1 MTLLRQSGVQ
11 DAAADRARRIPG
23 EEGIWVFVLGDMTVF
38 ALFFATFMYSRG
50 KNPPVFARDHAA
62 LHVALGTI
70 NTVLLLS
77 SSLLV
82 VLAVQRV
89 LGGRRAGA
97 WQLIAAAL
105 CWAQPPP
112 KQYSVWLLNKPVSR
126 KSLPRSHQRPEARRL
141 IWRLLAASNF
151 ITSTGAVGVRC

>member
-1 MTLLRQSGVQ
+1 MTLLRRSEAQ
-11 DAAADRARRIPG
+11 DMVADRARRIPG
-23 EEGIWVFVLGDMTVF
+23 EEGIWGFVLGDMTVF

-50 KNPPVFARDHAA
+50 KNPAVFARDHSE

-89 LGGRRAGA
+89 LGGRHAGA
-97 WQLIAAAL
+97 WQLIAGAL
-105 CWAQPPP
+105 CC
-112 KQYSVWLLNKPVSR
+112 
-126 KSLPRSHQRPEARRL
+126 
-141 IWRLLAASNF
+141 
-151 ITSTGAVGVRC
+151 G